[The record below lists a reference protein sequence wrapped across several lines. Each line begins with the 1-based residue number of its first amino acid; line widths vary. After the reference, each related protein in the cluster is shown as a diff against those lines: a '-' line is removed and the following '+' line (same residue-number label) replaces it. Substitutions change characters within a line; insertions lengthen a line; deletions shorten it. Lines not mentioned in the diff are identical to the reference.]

1 MVVSVDDALAMSK
14 ASWSCDASGDVLVE
28 ANTSVSLGIALSP
41 AAAKLRS
48 EQERDD
54 TMNDTIESSRPGVR
68 VPFVKRSPS
77 SVVGIISTKRKA
89 KNDTADRE
97 DVTKQR
103 FLVRH
108 DAFRKELCELRY
120 ENESLKAIIRQYR
133 SKVRKI
139 QRLSVAAVDR
149 DDTMFERANSAL
161 EQGRITENREI
172 KSDAEDDDKRN
183 TVVYRAALD
192 LESD

>member
-48 EQERDD
+48 EQQTND

>member
-14 ASWSCDASGDVLVE
+14 ASWSCDASGNVLVE
-28 ANTSVSLGIALSP
+28 ADTSVSLGIALSP
-41 AAAKLRS
+41 AVAKARS
-48 EQERDD
+48 EQQMND
-54 TMNDTIESSRPGVR
+54 TMNDTKESSRPGVSI
-68 VPFVKRSPS
+68 PFLKRSPS
-77 SVVGIISTKRKA
+77 SVVGIIGTKRKG
-89 KNDTADRE
+89 KKDTPDRE
-97 DVTKQR
+97 DVMKQR
-103 FLVRH
+103 FLIRN